1 VCVVCFGWAVM
12 RYRGLSGLAEV
23 RVSTG
28 ALQRVVENR
37 GFSDA
42 ALHAKARA
50 VLTLLQTAQPTPVAD
65 T

>member
-1 VCVVCFGWAVM
+1 M